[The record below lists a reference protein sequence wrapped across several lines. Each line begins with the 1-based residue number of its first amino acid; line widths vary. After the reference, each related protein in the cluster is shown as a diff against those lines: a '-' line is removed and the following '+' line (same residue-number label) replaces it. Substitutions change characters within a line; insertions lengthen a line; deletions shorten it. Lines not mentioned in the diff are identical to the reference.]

1 MREFIKKIINYAA
14 SINNRQTSLLK
25 EIVLNN
31 LNNNSIKHDSDIDN
45 EKLFDLLIDL
55 KGTSLVEGINIVNS
69 LVEVLN
75 LDGDVCEFGVAQG
88 KTSKLIAYLIKN
100 TEKKFFLFDSFRG
113 LPKPSKE
120 DELNSKFTGWSF
132 AGLLKLICPPL
143 QRLYPMRPE
152 LLGHL
157 PTYVL

>member
-1 MREFIKKIINYAA
+1 MREFIKKIINYTA

-100 TEKKFFLFDSFRG
+100 TEKSFFYLTP
-113 LPKPSKE
+113 LE
-120 DELNSKFTGWSF
+120 DFPN
-132 AGLLKLICPPL
+132 LLKK
-143 QRLYPMRPE
+143 MN
-152 LLGHL
+152 
-157 PTYVL
+157 